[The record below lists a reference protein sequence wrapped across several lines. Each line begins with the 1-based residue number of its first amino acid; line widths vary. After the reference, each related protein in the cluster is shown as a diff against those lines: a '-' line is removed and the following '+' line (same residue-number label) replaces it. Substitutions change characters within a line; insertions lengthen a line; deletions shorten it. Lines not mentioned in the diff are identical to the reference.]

1 MGQVNTISLATLF
14 HQTSNLTTHLLILVL
29 REVFE
34 VIFFL
39 KKITRLS
46 SHRSRILHDLSDVK
60 LIVCCCITFITYR
73 HSVI

>member
-34 VIFFL
+34 VIFFF
-39 KKITRLS
+39 KKNHETVFAQKS
-46 SHRSRILHDLSDVK
+46 YF
-60 LIVCCCITFITYR
+60 T
-73 HSVI
+73 